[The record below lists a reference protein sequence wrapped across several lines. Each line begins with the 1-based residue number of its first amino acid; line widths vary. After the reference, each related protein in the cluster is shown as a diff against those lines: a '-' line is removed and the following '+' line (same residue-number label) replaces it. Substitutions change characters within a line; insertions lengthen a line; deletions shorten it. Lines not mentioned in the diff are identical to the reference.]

1 MRRNVVFGSDCRSI
15 RSSSLVAHS
24 KRQVLLSCPRA
35 GFARI
40 AVRVSFLVHH
50 LAVPR
55 RLKLFAFQSRPGAL
69 CGGCSKMVPISSGSY
84 SGERK
89 SMMFDSFLIKNSL
102 TPTFCVSD
110 RGRLKMQA
118 LLKNTLRNVS
128 VSFSLACTYA
138 GGKVGFSCLRSK
150 LRHTASLTGV
160 FC

>member
-1 MRRNVVFGSDCRSI
+1 
-15 RSSSLVAHS
+15 
-24 KRQVLLSCPRA
+24 
-35 GFARI
+35 
-40 AVRVSFLVHH
+40 
-50 LAVPR
+50 
-55 RLKLFAFQSRPGAL
+55 
-69 CGGCSKMVPISSGSY
+69 MVPISSGSY

-138 GGKVGFSCLRSK
+138 GGEGRLFVPSLEASPHCFSNRCFLLTPCNVHFGPLLKV
-150 LRHTASLTGV
+150 H
-160 FC
+160 